1 MKIEELL
8 NELSIM
14 VKEAK
19 TVPLTDKI
27 MLSREEVVQILNE
40 MNQFMP
46 TEFKQAK
53 AIVADRQQIID
64 DANVEA
70 EKIIKA
76 AEEKRDIM
84 LDSEEISALARQK
97 AKELL
102 EDNIKTID
110 SFKKAAN
117 KYIDNIMQQTEDM
130 LSSKIVEV
138 HDVRYKIQQSARFN

>member
-1 MKIEELL
+1 MKLEELL

-27 MLSREEVVQILNE
+27 MLNRDEVMQILNE
-40 MNQFMP
+40 MTQFMP
-46 TEFKQAK
+46 TEFRQAK

-64 DANVEA
+64 DANAEA
-70 EKIIKA
+70 DKIIKA
-76 AEEKRDIM
+76 AEEKRELMI
-84 LDSEEISALARQK
+84 DSEEISVLAKQK
-97 AKELL
+97 ARELL

-117 KYIDNIMQQTEDM
+117 KYVDDILQQTEDL
-130 LSSKIVEV
+130 LSGKIVEV
-138 HDVRYKIQQSARFN
+138 NDVRYKIQQSAKFN